1 MWKHKIQ
8 VLNVI
13 TFKKVRYKNFL
24 STGQQFIEIQLDRSS
39 KTLVVGENGAGKS
52 TMLDALCFG
61 LFQRAFRNIKKDQ
74 MVNSIN
80 EKDCVVEVEFT
91 IGQNEY
97 KIIRGIKPNIFEIWC
112 NDVMLNQDAA
122 VRDYQKHLEQTIL
135 KLNFRSFTQVVI
147 LGNASFVPFMQLR
160 PEYRRQV
167 VEEILDI
174 EIFSKMNLLFREKQ
188 KNQDELIKQTD
199 FNYQLVD
206 NKIDD
211 KKKYIDDISNRSKDL
226 ADFKKAELNKSITDI
241 ANYEEDIKRVR
252 VDIAELQKQVMD
264 ETKVNDKHKKLHTME
279 AKLENTCNKHKK
291 DLSFFQSHNDCPT
304 CQQSIDEAFKST
316 MMSKKAEKIQE
327 LDSALGQIDKEIKT
341 NEMKLDTINKTMVT
355 IREKELLI
363 NRYETSIDEIKK
375 QTVRL
380 GQEIADLQDEKVSTA
395 EQTGEL
401 NQLRE
406 RITELEKDKLDQK
419 NEMVYI
425 DTARHL
431 MQDTGIKTKI
441 IKQYLPIMNQLIN
454 RNLADMDFFVNF
466 SLDEEFNETIKS
478 RHRDEFNYHS
488 FSEGEKL
495 RIDLAIL
502 FTWREIA
509 KLKNSTNTNL
519 LILDEIFDS
528 SLDSS
533 GTDEFMRILHTTM
546 EKENVF
552 VISHKGDTLIDKFPR
567 VMKFEKYKNFTRM
580 AE

>member
-1 MWKHKIQ
+1 MIK
-8 VLNVI
+8 
-13 TFKKVRYKNFL
+13 FKRVRYKNFL
-24 STGQQFIEIQLDRSS
+24 STGQQFIEIELDKSS
-39 KTLVVGENGAGKS
+39 TTLVVGENGAGKS

-61 LFQRAFRNIKKDQ
+61 LFQRPFRNIKKDQ
-74 MVNSIN
+74 LINSIN
-80 EKDCVVEVEFT
+80 EKECIVEVEFT
-91 IGQNEY
+91 VGQKDY
-97 KIIRGIKPNIFEIWC
+97 KIIRGIKPNTFEIWC
-112 NDVMLNQDAA
+112 DGDMLNQDAA
-122 VRDYQKHLEQTIL
+122 QRDYQKHLEQQIL

-160 PEYRRQV
+160 ARHRRQV

-226 ADFKKAELNKSITDI
+226 ADSKKAELNKSITDI
-241 ANYEEDIKRVR
+241 ANYEEDIKKVR
-252 VDIAELQKQVMD
+252 VDIAGLQKEVID
-264 ETKVNDKHKKLHTME
+264 EAKVNDKHKKLHNME

-316 MMSKKAEKIQE
+316 MISKKAEKVQE
-327 LDSALGQIDKEIKT
+327 LEIALGQIETEIKT
-341 NEMKLDTINKTMVT
+341 SEMKLDTINNIMVT

-363 NRYETSIDEIKK
+363 NRYETSIEEIKK

-380 GQEIADLQDEKVSTA
+380 GQEIAELQDEKVSTA

-454 RNLADMDFFVNF
+454 KNLADMDFFVNF

-533 GTDEFMRILHTTM
+533 GTDEFMRILYTTM
-546 EKENVF
+546 AKENVF

-567 VMKFEKYKNFTRM
+567 VMKFEKHKNFTRM

>member
-1 MWKHKIQ
+1 MI
-8 VLNVI
+8 L
-13 TFKKVRYKNFL
+13 FKKVRYKNFL
-24 STGQQFIEIQLDRSS
+24 STGQQFIEIDLDRANT
-39 KTLVVGENGAGKS
+39 TLVVGENGAGKS

-61 LFQRAFRNIKKDQ
+61 LFQRPFRSIKKDQ
-74 MVNSIN
+74 LINSIN
-80 EKDCVVEVEFT
+80 EKECIVEVEFT
-91 IGQNEY
+91 VGQKDY
-97 KIIRGIKPNIFEIWC
+97 KIIRGIKPNLFEIWC
-112 NDVMLNQDAA
+112 DGDMLNQDAA
-122 VRDYQKHLEQTIL
+122 QRDYQKHLEQQIL
-135 KLNFRSFTQVVI
+135 KLNYRSFTQVVI

-160 PEYRRQV
+160 ARHRRQV

-211 KKKYIDDISNRSKDL
+211 KRKYIDDISNRSKDL
-226 ADFKKAELNKSITDI
+226 AESKKAELRKSITDI
-241 ANYEEDIKRVR
+241 TNYEEDIKQVR
-252 VDIAELQKQVMD
+252 IEIAELQKLVLD
-264 ETKVNDKHKKLHTME
+264 ETKVNSKHKKLHNME

-291 DLSFFQSHNDCPT
+291 DLGFFQTHNDCPV
-304 CQQSIDEAFKST
+304 CQQAIDEAYKST

-327 LDSALGQIDKEIKT
+327 LEIALGQIDKEIKT
-341 NEMKLDTINKTMVT
+341 SEMKLDTINKTMVI
-355 IREKELLI
+355 IRERELLI
-363 NRYETSIDEIKK
+363 NRFETSITEIKK

-380 GQEIADLQDEKVSTA
+380 GQEIAELQDEKVSTA

-406 RITELEKDKLDQK
+406 RITDLEKDKLDQK
-419 NEMVYI
+419 NEMLYI

-454 RNLADMDFFVNF
+454 KNLANMDFFVNF

>member
-1 MWKHKIQ
+1 MIQ
-8 VLNVI
+8 
-13 TFKKVRYKNFL
+13 FKRVRYKNFL
-24 STGQQFIEIQLDRSS
+24 STGQQFIEVELDKSS
-39 KTLVVGENGAGKS
+39 TTLVVGENGAGKS

-61 LFQRAFRNIKKDQ
+61 LFQRPFRNIKKDQ
-74 MVNSIN
+74 LINSIN
-80 EKDCVVEVEFT
+80 EKECVVEVEFT
-91 IGQNEY
+91 VGQKDY
-97 KIIRGIKPNIFEIWC
+97 KIIRGIKPNTFEIWC
-112 NDVMLNQDAA
+112 DNDMLNQDAA
-122 VRDYQKHLEQTIL
+122 QRDYQKHLEQQIL

-160 PEYRRQV
+160 ARHRRQV

-174 EIFSKMNLLFREKQ
+174 EIFSKMNVMFREKQ
-188 KNQDELIKQTD
+188 KSQDELIKQTD
-199 FNYQLVD
+199 FNFQLVD

-211 KKKYIDDISNRSKDL
+211 KKKYIDDISSRSQEL
-226 ADFKKAELNKSITDI
+226 AESKRAELDKCITDI
-241 ANYEEDIKRVR
+241 SNYSLDIKKVKTN
-252 VDIAELQKQVMD
+252 IAELQKQVID
-264 ETKVNDKHKKLHTME
+264 QSKINDKHKKLHNME
-279 AKLENTCNKHKK
+279 AKLENTCSKHKK
-291 DLSFFQSHNDCPT
+291 DLSFFESHDDCPV
-304 CQQSIDEAFKST
+304 CQQAIDKAYKST
-316 MMSKKAEKIQE
+316 MIGKKKEKVSE
-327 LDSALGQIDKEIKT
+327 LESALGQIDKEIKT
-341 NEMKLDTINKTMVT
+341 SEMKLDTINKTMVT

-363 NRYETSIDEIKK
+363 NRYETSIEEIEK
-375 QTVRL
+375 QRVKL
-380 GQEIADLQDEKVSTA
+380 GEEIEELRDEKVSTA

-406 RITELEKDKLDQK
+406 RLTELESDKLSQK
-419 NEMVYI
+419 EEAVYI

-454 RNLADMDFFVNF
+454 KNLADMDFFVNF

-528 SLDSS
+528 SLDTS

-546 EKENVF
+546 AKENVF

>member
-1 MWKHKIQ
+1 MI
-8 VLNVI
+8 L
-13 TFKKVRYKNFL
+13 FKKVRYKNFL
-24 STGQQFIEIQLDRSS
+24 STGQQFIEIDLDRANT
-39 KTLVVGENGAGKS
+39 TLVVGENGAGKS

-61 LFQRAFRNIKKDQ
+61 LFQRPFRSIKKDQ
-74 MVNSIN
+74 LINSIN
-80 EKDCVVEVEFT
+80 EKECIVEVEFT
-91 IGQNEY
+91 VGQKDY
-97 KIIRGIKPNIFEIWC
+97 KIIRGIKPNLFEIWC
-112 NDVMLNQDAA
+112 DGDMLNQDAA
-122 VRDYQKHLEQTIL
+122 QRDYQKHLEQQIL
-135 KLNFRSFTQVVI
+135 KLNYRSFTQVVI

-160 PEYRRQV
+160 ARHRRQV

-211 KKKYIDDISNRSKDL
+211 KRKYIDDISNRSKDL
-226 ADFKKAELNKSITDI
+226 AESKKAELRKSITDI
-241 ANYEEDIKRVR
+241 TNYEEDIKQVR
-252 VDIAELQKQVMD
+252 IEIAELQKLVLD
-264 ETKVNDKHKKLHTME
+264 ETKVNSKHKKLHNME

-291 DLSFFQSHNDCPT
+291 DLGFFQTHNDCPV
-304 CQQSIDEAFKST
+304 CQQAIDEAYKST

-327 LDSALGQIDKEIKT
+327 LEIALGQIDKEIKT
-341 NEMKLDTINKTMVT
+341 SEMKLDTINKTMVI
-355 IREKELLI
+355 IRERELLI
-363 NRYETSIDEIKK
+363 NRFETSITEIKK

-380 GQEIADLQDEKVSTA
+380 GQEIAELQDEKVSTA

-406 RITELEKDKLDQK
+406 RITDLEKDKLDQK
-419 NEMVYI
+419 NEMIYI

-454 RNLADMDFFVNF
+454 KNLANMDFFVNF